1 MLAAWYVVKQLLV
14 SVFTIT
20 TDRSDVAGV
29 IILASVSV
37 VDVCLT
43 DLLIE
48 GGVQSS
54 SQ

>member
-14 SVFTIT
+14 SVFT

-29 IILASVSV
+29 IIFASVSV